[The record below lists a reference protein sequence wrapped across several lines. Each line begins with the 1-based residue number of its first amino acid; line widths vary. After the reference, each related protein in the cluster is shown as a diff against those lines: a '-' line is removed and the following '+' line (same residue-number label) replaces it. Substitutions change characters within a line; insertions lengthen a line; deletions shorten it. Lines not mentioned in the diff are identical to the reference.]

1 MYSRANTL
9 ESSHIV
15 LISTAKM
22 QPVMSTFISIRRV
35 WVMFSSTIF
44 VPCPMHIASVSASS
58 TASAALT
65 ARPRSCLF
73 FLQPGVR
80 KMTSPA
86 SAGQKI
92 ARISRMFTVVFLLVS
107 YANRVRPSSRA
118 PKMPCAQKLSVRL
131 SAIKP
136 ISPAAA

>member
-35 WVMFSSTIF
+35 GVMFSSTIC
-44 VPCPMHIASVSASS
+44 VPCPMHMASVSASS

-73 FLQPGVR
+73 SLQPGVR

-92 ARISRMFTVVFLLVS
+92 ARINRMSTVVFLLVS

>member
-9 ESSHIV
+9 ESSHIA

-22 QPVMSTFISIRRV
+22 QPTMSTFISIRRV
-35 WVMFSSTIF
+35 GVIFSSTMF
-44 VPCPMHIASVSASS
+44 VPCPRHMMSVSASS
-58 TASAALT
+58 TTSAAFT
-65 ARPRSCLF
+65 ARPRSCLLS
-73 FLQPGVR
+73 LQLGIR

-92 ARISRMFTVVFLLVS
+92 ARINRMFTVVFLLVS

-136 ISPAAA
+136 TRPIAA

>member
-35 WVMFSSTIF
+35 GVMFSSTIF
-44 VPCPMHIASVSASS
+44 VPCPMHIASVSAS
-58 TASAALT
+58 AALT

-73 FLQPGVR
+73 SLQPGVR

>member
-35 WVMFSSTIF
+35 GVMFSSTIF

-73 FLQPGVR
+73 SLQPGVR

-92 ARISRMFTVVFLLVS
+92 ARINRMSTVVFLLVS